1 MRHRSR
7 RHTVL
12 PEPPAPVPPPPPPPS
27 VVLCDEPM
35 LPDWTCETCR
45 RPDFSWDT
53 LPVFVHVSAEDVL
66 AFGAEVAAMLAKFP
80 IVRLL
85 HLCR

>member
-1 MRHRSR
+1 
-7 RHTVL
+7 
-12 PEPPAPVPPPPPPPS
+12 
-27 VVLCDEPM
+27 M

-66 AFGAEVAAMLAKFP
+66 AFGADVAAMLAKFP